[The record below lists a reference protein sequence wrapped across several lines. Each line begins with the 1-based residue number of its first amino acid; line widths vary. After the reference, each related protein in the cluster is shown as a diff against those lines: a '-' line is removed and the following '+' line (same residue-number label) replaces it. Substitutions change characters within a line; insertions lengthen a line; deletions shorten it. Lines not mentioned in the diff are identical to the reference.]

1 MNPNK
6 QQSMMDKFTELR
18 STLKDPATGA
28 FPPVISVVSAAR
40 GEGKTTVAANLAKS
54 LARQGQRVAIV
65 ELNFRSPGMSA
76 FFARPSSAGLSDV
89 LHGKAEIKDVLLDI
103 DGIHVVFNGTSA
115 EMDVLD
121 LLESS
126 RMRDLLQLL
135 SKEFTVVILDT
146 PALGD
151 FRDGIIA
158 SQYADFVLYVL
169 ASGTASRTRIKE
181 CLNQLGPRR
190 IGVVFNRDRG

>member
-6 QQSMMDKFTELR
+6 QQSMTDKFTELR

-65 ELNFRSPGMSA
+65 DLNFRSPGLST
-76 FFARPSSAGLSDV
+76 FFTRPNSAGLSDV
-89 LHGKAEIKDVLLDI
+89 LQGKAEMNDVLCDI
-103 DGIHVVFNGTSA
+103 DGIHIIFNNTSG
-115 EMDVLD
+115 ETDVLD
-121 LLESS
+121 LLESP

-135 SKEFTVVILDT
+135 TQEFAVVILDT

-169 ASGTASRTRIKE
+169 ASGTVSSTRIKG

-190 IGVVFNRDRG
+190 IGVVLNRDRG